1 MNLKEIEKRSLKIE
15 KDLIDLNDKKEKLQI
30 EVAVLEAQASFKS
43 NNILDFEEKISF
55 LKTEKRKLEFAKE
68 ILQTPALLENDDVQE
83 EQSCESFKANFE
95 YRVGNI
101 FKVEKRLYQVLQNH
115 KSDEKFNKLLTNKY
129 QLIDNDTLKPI
140 FNYSITKTYNIGDKV
155 LEDNVVYTSL
165 KNNNVSRP
173 KNNLLEWK
181 KENY

>member
-55 LKTEKRKLEFAKE
+55 LNTEKRKLEIAKE
-68 ILQTPALLENDDVQE
+68 ILQTPALLENDYVQE
-83 EQSCESFKANFE
+83 EQSYESFKANFE

-155 LEDNVVYTSL
+155 LEDNVVYTSF